1 MRFKGTIV
9 VVGVVCVMATLGCTG
24 TKKPASDQKPPEV
37 TFGDQK
43 RGDEPPTQ
51 PKAGGVP
58 KPPAAA
64 TTVAPADEAAAKAD
78 TPATDTLE
86 LPGAAPPAPV
96 APPAEA
102 PAAADADRSAPGAG
116 TIGDLRQAL
125 AAATNEDGRVL
136 AVDAIADLGQNAL
149 PALDDL
155 VAALGDENIRLR
167 WHAARAIGRIGEDAY
182 PVLPKLVALLK
193 DPDPI
198 VVTQAAGAIREIRAD
213 EGNAPLA
220 DDHTKAYAEA
230 VDALSA
236 TLVHADP
243 RVRRGSLKAIAA
255 LCPAPGKLAD
265 LLDDTLSDADPS
277 VVMPALES
285 LADLGADAVPVLVE
299 SLKHP
304 KSRYWATVALTEIGP
319 AAAPAAGAL
328 TAAALTGEPEERMQA
343 MLALAA
349 IGEPAAEA
357 ADELST
363 ALDSPD
369 TAVKSSAAYALGRM
383 RVASADAALEKAS
396 ADGDP
401 FLAGIASW
409 ARARIHPEDKTL
421 VSAALATLST
431 ALGSDRVNTRIAAM
445 SALSDLTGSL
455 DDAEEATLADRFVA
469 LLEDGHPAV
478 RGAAATSLVRLGPT
492 AIAAL
497 EKALDKPALR
507 TLAME
512 LLAASGSK
520 AKPAVDNL
528 VAALS
533 DADPATRGDAAV
545 ALAAIGPDAAEA
557 VPALSKLLAS
567 DEKEAALRYAA
578 AYALGRIGPA
588 AAPVAE
594 TLRGLAKSDDELMAS
609 VAVWA
614 LLKIEPDN
622 KAQVAAAVPLLR
634 KALRGKRD
642 LARLEA
648 AAALGDLGG
657 AAASAVP
664 ILELVSED
672 DPLPAVRTAAAA
684 ALAKIKSAGN

>member
-9 VVGVVCVMATLGCTG
+9 IVSVVGLTTMLGCTG

-37 TFGDQK
+37 SFGEQK
-43 RGDEPPTQ
+43 TPGEPPSQ
-51 PKAGGVP
+51 PKAEGVP
-58 KPPAAA
+58 KRPAPAMPAEEKSIEDEKSGKADKPAA
-64 TTVAPADEAAAKAD
+64 
-78 TPATDTLE
+78 DTLE
-86 LPGAAPPAPV
+86 LPGAA
-96 APPAEA
+96 A
-102 PAAADADRSAPGAG
+102 PAAATPAADEGAPGAG
-116 TIGDLRQAL
+116 TINDLRAAL
-125 AAATNEDGRVL
+125 AAASDEDGRVQ

-155 VAALGDENIRLR
+155 VKAMGDENIRLR
-167 WHAARAIGRIGEDAY
+167 WHAARAIGRIGEDAF

-193 DPDPI
+193 DADPI
-198 VVTQAAGAIREIRAD
+198 VVTQAATAIREIRAD
-213 EGNAPLA
+213 EGPALA
-220 DDHTKAYAEA
+220 DDHAKAYAEA
-230 VDALSA
+230 VDALAA

-255 LCPAPGKLAD
+255 LRPEAGKLAD

-285 LADLGADAVPVLVE
+285 LADLGGDAVPVLVE
-299 SLKHP
+299 ALKHP

-357 ADELST
+357 ADELSA

-455 DDAEEATLADRFVA
+455 DDADEATLADRFVG
-469 LLEDGHPAV
+469 LLEDDHPAV

-512 LLAASGSK
+512 LLAAAGSK

-528 VAALS
+528 VAALA

-545 ALAAIGPDAAEA
+545 ALAAIGPEAAEA
-557 VPALSKLLAS
+557 VPALAKLLAS
-567 DEKEAALRYAA
+567 DEKEDALRYAA

-588 AAPVAE
+588 SASVAE
-594 TLRGLAKSDDELMAS
+594 TLRGLSKSEDELMAS
-609 VAVWA
+609 VAIWA
-614 LLKIEPDN
+614 LLKIEPEN
-622 KAQVAAAVPLLR
+622 KAQVAAAVPALR

-648 AAALGDLGG
+648 AAALGDLG
-657 AAASAVP
+657 AAAVSAVP
-664 ILELVSED
+664 MLELVSED
-672 DPLPAVRTAAAA
+672 DPLPAVRRAAAA
-684 ALAKIKSAGN
+684 AVAKIKAAGN

>member
-9 VVGVVCVMATLGCTG
+9 IVGVVGLLATLGCTG
-24 TKKPASDQKPPEV
+24 TKKPASDQKPPDV

-43 RGDEPPTQ
+43 KGDEPSAQ
-51 PKAGGVP
+51 PKAEAVP
-58 KPPAAA
+58 KRPAAE
-64 TTVAPADEAAAKAD
+64 TPAEPTDDKAGKAD
-78 TPATDTLE
+78 KAASDTLE
-86 LPGAAPPAPV
+86 LPGATSAAVPAPPAA
-96 APPAEA
+96 AP
-102 PAAADADRSAPGAG
+102 ADRSAPGAA
-116 TIGDLRQAL
+116 TIGDLRKTL
-125 AAATNEDGRVL
+125 AEATDENGRVL
-136 AVDAIADLGQNAL
+136 AVDAIADLGPNAL

-155 VAALGDENIRLR
+155 VKALGDDNIRLR
-167 WHAARAIGRIGEDAY
+167 WHAARAIGRIGEGAF
-182 PVLPKLVALLK
+182 PALPNLVALLK
-193 DPDPI
+193 DADPI
-198 VVTQAAGAIREIRAD
+198 VVTQAAAAIREIRAD
-213 EGNAPLA
+213 EGKSPLA
-220 DDHTKAYAEA
+220 DDHAQAYAEA
-230 VDALSA
+230 VDALAA

-243 RVRRGSLKAIAA
+243 RVRRGSLKTIAA
-255 LCPAPGKLAD
+255 LSPEPVKLAN
-265 LLDDTLSDADPS
+265 LLNDKLSDADPS
-277 VVMPALES
+277 VVMPAMES
-285 LADLGADAVPVLVE
+285 LADLGADAVPMLVE
-299 SLKHP
+299 SLKNP

-328 TAAALTGEPEERMQA
+328 TAAALNGEPEERMQA

-357 ADELST
+357 ADELSA

-369 TAVKSSAAYALGRM
+369 TAVRSSAAYALGRM

-401 FLAGIASW
+401 FLAGVASW

-431 ALGSDRVNTRIAAM
+431 ALGSDRANARIVAM

-455 DDAEEATLADRFVA
+455 DDADEAALADRFVG
-469 LLEDGHPAV
+469 LLEDDHPAV
-478 RGAAATSLVRLGPT
+478 RVAAATSLVRFGPT
-492 AIAAL
+492 AITAI

-507 TLAME
+507 TLAIE
-512 LLAASGSK
+512 LLAAAGSK

-533 DADPATRGDAAV
+533 DADSATRGDAAV

-557 VPALSKLLAS
+557 VPALSKLLAG

-594 TLRGLAKSDDELMAS
+594 TLRGLSKSEDELMAS

-614 LLKIEPDN
+614 LLKIEPEN
-622 KAQVAAAVPLLR
+622 KAQVAAAVPVLR
-634 KALRGKRD
+634 KALRGERD

-648 AAALGDLGG
+648 ATALGELGG
-657 AAASAVP
+657 AAASAIP

-672 DPLPAVRTAAAA
+672 DPLAAVRSAAAA
-684 ALAKIKSAGN
+684 ALGKIKAAGN